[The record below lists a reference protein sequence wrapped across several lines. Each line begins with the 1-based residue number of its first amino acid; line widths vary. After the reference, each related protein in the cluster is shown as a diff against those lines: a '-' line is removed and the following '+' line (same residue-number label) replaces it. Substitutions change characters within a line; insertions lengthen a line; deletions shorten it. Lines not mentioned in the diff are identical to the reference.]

1 MPETGYL
8 VAALIV
14 AGVINVA
21 LRGLPFLA
29 LRKLRESEWVQNL
42 GIWLPAGIL
51 TILALSTFVSSA
63 EGGRAFPALVALVV
77 TVIVHLVFHRHS
89 LLSIGAG
96 TLTFVALVNWV

>member
-1 MPETGYL
+1 MPDAGYL
-8 VAALIV
+8 VAALAV

-29 LRKLRESEWVQNL
+29 LSKLRESEWVRNL

-51 TILALSTFVSSA
+51 TILALSTLASSA
-63 EGGRAFPALVALVV
+63 ENGRLFPALIAVVV
-77 TVIVHLVFHRHS
+77 TIAVHLLFHRHS

-96 TLTFVALVNWV
+96 TLTFVALVNWL